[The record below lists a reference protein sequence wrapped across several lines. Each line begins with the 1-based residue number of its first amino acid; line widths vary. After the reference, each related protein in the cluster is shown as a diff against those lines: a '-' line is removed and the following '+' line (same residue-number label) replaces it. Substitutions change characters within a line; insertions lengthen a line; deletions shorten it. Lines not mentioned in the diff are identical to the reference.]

1 MACSTLSGS
10 LTLVALVAAAS
21 PSAQPAQKKA
31 DDSKELYVM
40 NCQFCHG
47 PEGRAPVEGM
57 SFVGRTWKTKT
68 HAEAVKIITT
78 GVSGTAM
85 LPFESKL
92 TKEEIAALARYVRAL
107 DSPAAR
113 KKKQ

>member
-1 MACSTLSGS
+1 MGTLLAF
-10 LTLVALVAAAS
+10 LTVLALAAS
-21 PSAQPAQKKA
+21 TSGEPAQKKKA
-31 DDSKELYVM
+31 DESNDLYVM
-40 NCQFCHG
+40 HCQFCHG
-47 PEGRAPVEGM
+47 PDGRAPVEGM
-57 SFVGRTWKTKT
+57 SFVGRKWKTKT

-78 GVSGTAM
+78 GVPGTAM

-113 KKKQ
+113 KKKP